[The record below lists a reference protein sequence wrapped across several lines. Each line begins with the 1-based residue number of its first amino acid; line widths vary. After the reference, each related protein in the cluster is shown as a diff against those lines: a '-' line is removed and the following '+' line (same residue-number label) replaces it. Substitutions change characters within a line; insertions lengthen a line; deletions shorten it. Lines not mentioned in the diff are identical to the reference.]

1 MSLAQLY
8 LGNDLASKAVGV
20 IDKALEQYAEGVWD
34 DLSPEAGYEVTQRRL
49 RALRLRG
56 DCHLHTGDHQDAV
69 DDYELGVDLT
79 EDIAEFK
86 RSLPRPEPPKF
97 RDGVPEPLRMET
109 MKKWDEITAE
119 LDKEYIGDSG
129 LLNNLAWV
137 LATSTF
143 DEVRDGERAIELAT
157 TAAELTDF
165 KKAFILSTLASGY
178 AEVGEFDKAKQWSRK
193 ALEVNRAELEAV
205 KNEEAIENEEDRE
218 ALIKIQEEQFESLKK
233 ELASYEMEKPWRER
247 QTSEKEEA
255 AKQEAAAADEE
266 ETGDKDKPE
275 RK

>member
-1 MSLAQLY
+1 
-8 LGNDLASKAVGV
+8 
-20 IDKALEQYAEGVWD
+20 
-34 DLSPEAGYEVTQRRL
+34 
-49 RALRLRG
+49 
-56 DCHLHTGDHQDAV
+56 
-69 DDYELGVDLT
+69 
-79 EDIAEFK
+79 
-86 RSLPRPEPPKF
+86 
-97 RDGVPEPLRMET
+97 MET

-137 LATSTF
+137 LATSTD

-178 AEVGEFDKAKQWSRK
+178 AEVGEFDKAKEWSRK
-193 ALEVNRAELEAV
+193 ALEANRAELEAF
-205 KNEEAIENEEDRE
+205 KNDETIEDEADRE
-218 ALIKIQEEQFESLKK
+218 AMTKIQDDQFESLKK

-266 ETGDKDKPE
+266 ETGDKDKDDEDEAAPGDRE
-275 RK
+275 KKQHREKNRTRVTHRRSKSQSRKCQIPKLMKTSPTKTA